1 MTMTVIG
8 TEARSL
14 MMTTKPSLLEIYIGW
29 LGSQAGAERP
39 PESGSY
45 SDLIKLLGSKEFVWL
60 VPHDNNRMADG
71 LDVRWEFYEETGL
84 TGELGP
90 VSVLEILVA
99 LSRRLAFIAGGAAPG
114 WAWQLICNLE
124 LNKFK
129 NPIGIRRK
137 ATIDEILETLIWRT
151 YSSDGQGGFF
161 PLAWPYHDQRDV
173 ELWYQMEYYADE
185 IHPEY

>member
-1 MTMTVIG
+1 
-8 TEARSL
+8 
-14 MMTTKPSLLEIYIGW
+14 MTTDGSLFEVYLGW
-29 LGSQAGAERP
+29 LESQVGVDQQSR
-39 PESGSY
+39 SY

-71 LDVRWEFYEETGL
+71 LDVRQEFYNETRL
-84 TGELGP
+84 TGDLGP

-114 WAWQLICNLE
+114 WAWQLLCNLE
-124 LNKFK
+124 LNKSAD
-129 NPIGIRRK
+129 PIGPRK
-137 ATIDEILETLIWRT
+137 GARVDEILETLIWRT

-161 PLAWPYHDQRDV
+161 PLAWPEHDQRDV